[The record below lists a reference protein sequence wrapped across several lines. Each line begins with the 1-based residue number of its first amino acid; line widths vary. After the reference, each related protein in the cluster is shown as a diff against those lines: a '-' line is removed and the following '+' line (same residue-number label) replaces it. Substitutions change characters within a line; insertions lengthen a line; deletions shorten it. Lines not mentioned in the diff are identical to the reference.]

1 MPRSFTRRAI
11 LLNTAISALLVSRRS
26 EAATAVRFTFDRP
39 FDGTMAPFFSAAAQ
53 GLFRA
58 EGLTV
63 TLDSAAGSPDI
74 IARVASG
81 TSELGLADL
90 NALLRF
96 RDDDAAPPVKAVFI
110 VFDRAPYALI
120 ARRSRGIRTLADVEG
135 KTLGVADSDLSY
147 RFWPGLAHLNRID
160 PARVRIE
167 KIGAAV
173 REPILSAGQVD
184 AITGFSYLSALNL
197 RDRGI
202 PANDLAVLRFAD
214 YGCTAYGQAVI
225 VNPAFAERQA
235 DAVRGFLRA
244 LIAGIRLAHADPAR
258 TIDDVVVQI
267 DGASRDLELERLRLV
282 LDDNIVTDDVRARG
296 LGTIDAA
303 RFDAARDTLAVG
315 FKFRRPLSVSD
326 VFDDTWLPPADA
338 RRIN

>member
-11 LLNTAISALLVSRRS
+11 LLNTAISALLVGHRS
-26 EAATAVRFTFDRP
+26 DAATAVRFTFDHP

-53 GLFRA
+53 GLFRN
-58 EGLTV
+58 EGLIV
-63 TLDSAAGSPDI
+63 TMDSAAGSPDV
-74 IARVASG
+74 IARVAAG

-96 RDDDAAPPVKAVFI
+96 RDNDAAPPVKAVFI

-120 ARRSRGIRTLADVEG
+120 ARRSRGIHVLTDVEG
-135 KTLGVADSDLSY
+135 KTLGVADSDLSF
-147 RFWPGLAHLNRID
+147 RFWPGLARLNRID
-160 PARVRIE
+160 TARVKIE
-167 KIGAAV
+167 KISAAV

-214 YGCTAYGQAVI
+214 YGCEAYGQAVI
-225 VNPAFAERQA
+225 VNPAFAERQT
-235 DAVRGFLRA
+235 DTVRGFLRA
-244 LIAGIRLAHADPAR
+244 LVAGIRLARENPVR
-258 TIDDVVVQI
+258 IIDDVVAQI

-282 LDDNIVTDDVRARG
+282 LNDNIVTDEVRSHG
-296 LGTIDAA
+296 LGAIDAT
-303 RFDAARDTLAVG
+303 RFNAARDALAIG
-315 FKFRRPLSVSD
+315 FKFRKTLNVSD
-326 VFDDTWLPPADA
+326 IFDDTMLPPADA